1 MYQVQMQFIPGNDM
15 IWVARMTSDE
25 SIYEYT
31 YEIDAQNQMNLMQQN
46 DPSGRQYR
54 IIFI

>member
-1 MYQVQMQFIPGNDM
+1 M
-15 IWVARMTSDE
+15 IWVARMTPDE